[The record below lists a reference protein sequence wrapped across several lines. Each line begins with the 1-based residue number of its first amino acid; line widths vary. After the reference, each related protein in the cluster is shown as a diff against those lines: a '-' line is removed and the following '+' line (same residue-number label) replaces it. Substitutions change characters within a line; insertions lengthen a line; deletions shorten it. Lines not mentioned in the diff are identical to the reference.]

1 MMKDLFDPLK
11 KVKENESC
19 RVRKEKESEIQRAKF
34 LKLIKNGNTE
44 FKEEEEEEKNKVK
57 FSCKQKARSFFSSF
71 SYIFSSYASKRFLQ
85 PRVKKK
91 RKKSKKEKKGIIKT
105 RLNFN

>member
-44 FKEEEEEEKNKVK
+44 FKEEEEEKKNKVK

-91 RKKSKKEKKGIIKT
+91 KEKKQERKK
-105 RLNFN
+105 RNHKNEVKL

>member
-1 MMKDLFDPLK
+1 MKDLFDPLK

-44 FKEEEEEEKNKVK
+44 FKEEEEKKNKVK

>member
-44 FKEEEEEEKNKVK
+44 FKEEEE
-57 FSCKQKARSFFSSF
+57 
-71 SYIFSSYASKRFLQ
+71 
-85 PRVKKK
+85 KKK
-91 RKKSKKEKKGIIKT
+91 TKSNFHVNKRHVLFF
-105 RLNFN
+105 RLFPTSFPLMPRRDFYNHE